1 MRTRPVVAAATFAA
15 ITLLTIG
22 QVGHA
27 TASRRCA
34 LITFE
39 RATWVTDTL
48 LVGTYLIEHDD
59 VRMAIGEACT
69 VLYRGAKGGEVVVS
83 FHCIPH
89 ERAVPSTFSTRVSYD
104 RTTDTDT
111 LLEYQFAGDSEAHS
125 VPLLARADQ

>member
-1 MRTRPVVAAATFAA
+1 MFGHTACSLALDAGPLPGFRRGSEVDMRTRPVVAAATFAA

-89 ERAVPSTFSTRVSYD
+89 
-104 RTTDTDT
+104 
-111 LLEYQFAGDSEAHS
+111 
-125 VPLLARADQ
+125 